1 MNDISAPLHAS
12 YIDTPEGLD
21 DLCSALKGQPWI
33 ALDTE
38 FMREDTYYPRLCLL
52 QLAAPGTIACVD
64 PLALTQAQLDPL
76 LDILYESSVTKIFH
90 ACHQDMEIF
99 HLLRNELPSPVF
111 DTQIAAP
118 LLGYPVQASY
128 ARLVEEVLGTK
139 LEKAHTRT
147 DWSRRPLSSEQL
159 DYAADDVRFLGPLYL
174 DLRRRLEERG
184 MLAWLE
190 EDFTATTGPT
200 RYRSDPQ
207 SAWLR
212 VRGTQRMSGQQ
223 LAVLREL
230 AAWRES
236 AAQRANRPRGWL
248 LRDDALIEIA
258 SRMPAGI
265 EELQEIRGLS
275 RQMLNRHGEAL
286 LTAIAAGRKASPAP
300 TPRGRPAPLDEAE
313 ERLYTGMSQAT
324 ARRAA
329 ELGIDA
335 ATLASRGDLVDLIR
349 GNEPCR
355 LLSGWKRAAIGEELL
370 RLRAAV
376 LKD

>member
-1 MNDISAPLHAS
+1 MNGYNDTQQAPVC
-12 YIDTPEGLD
+12 YVDTPDSLR
-21 DLCSALKGQPWI
+21 DLCDALKGHDWI

-52 QLAAPGTIACVD
+52 QLATSSTIACVD
-64 PLALTQAQLDPL
+64 PLALTAAQLEPL
-76 LDILYESSVTKIFH
+76 LDILYDRSVTKVFH

-99 HLLRNELPSPVF
+99 HLLRNELPAPVF
-111 DTQIAAP
+111 DTQVAAP

-128 ARLVEEVLGTK
+128 ARLVEDLLNVR

-147 DWSRRPLSSEQL
+147 DWTKRPLSSEQL
-159 DYAADDVRFLGPLYL
+159 DYAADDVRYLGPLYL

-184 MLAWLE
+184 MLEWLR
-190 EDFTATTGPT
+190 EDFAATTEPA
-200 RYRSDPQ
+200 RYRSDPGA
-207 SAWLR
+207 AWQR
-212 VRGTQRMSGQQ
+212 VRGTLRMSGQQ

-248 LRDDALIEIA
+248 LRDEALIEIA
-258 SRMPAGI
+258 TRMPARI
-265 EELQEIRGLS
+265 EELEQIPGVS
-275 RQMLNRHGEAL
+275 RQMVSRYGTVLLAAVATGRDSNLAPAQRGKPAALN
-286 LTAIAAGRKASPAP
+286 PAEQSLF
-300 TPRGRPAPLDEAE
+300 TRMTE
-313 ERLYTGMSQAT
+313 AT

-335 ATLASRGDLVDLIR
+335 ATLASRNDLVDMIR

-355 LLSGWKRAAIGEELL
+355 LLAGWKRAAIGEELL
-370 RLRAAV
+370 RMRAG
-376 LKD
+376 

>member
-1 MNDISAPLHAS
+1 MSEITDTSAAPVR
-12 YIDTPEGLD
+12 YVDTSEGLRN
-21 DLCSALKGQPWI
+21 LCDALRGADWI

-52 QLAAPGTIACVD
+52 QLATSDTIACVD
-64 PLALTQAQLDPL
+64 PLALTVAQLDPL
-76 LDILYESSVTKIFH
+76 LDLLYDPAIIKVFH
-90 ACHQDMEIF
+90 ACSQDMEIF
-99 HLLRNELPSPVF
+99 HLLRNELPAPVF

-128 ARLVEEVLGTK
+128 ARLVEDVLQVR

-147 DWSRRPLSSEQL
+147 DWSRRPLSPEQL
-159 DYAADDVRFLGPLYL
+159 DYAADDVRYLGPLYL

-184 MLAWLE
+184 MLAWLRD
-190 EDFTATTGPT
+190 DFAATTEPA
-200 RYRSDPQ
+200 RYRADPR
-207 SAWLR
+207 SSWRR

-248 LRDDALIEIA
+248 VRDEALVEIA
-258 SRMPAGI
+258 TRMPARI
-265 EELQEIRGLS
+265 EELERIPGIG
-275 RQMLNRHGEAL
+275 RQTVDRHGATML
-286 LTAIAAGRKASPAP
+286 AAIATGRESSIPP
-300 TPRGRPAPLDEAE
+300 EPRGKPALLDEAE
-313 ERLYTGMSQAT
+313 QALFDRMTAAT

-335 ATLASRGDLVDLIR
+335 ATLASKGDLVDLIR

-370 RLRAAV
+370 KMRAG
-376 LKD
+376 